1 MPSACVPR
9 ARSIFQGTNFAR
21 SKLKLNYE
29 YRNTCLPRI
38 RGAPV
43 VTIDRAKALE
53 FLRYL
58 VIGGLN
64 TACALAVYWGCLLMG
79 LPYWF
84 ASGASLCFGVVL
96 GHFSHSRLVFKQKS
110 DFTKYATVWL
120 AIYLLNVALLSV
132 VRRWTGDYVAA
143 IVLLP
148 LNVAVSYLAMRLVVF
163 RQNR

>member
-1 MPSACVPR
+1 MPR
-9 ARSIFQGTNFAR
+9 ARCSYQATDFAR

-29 YRNTCLPRI
+29 YRDPYLPRI
-38 RGAPV
+38 RGALV

-64 TACALAVYWGCLLMG
+64 TALALAVYWGCLLLG
-79 LPYWF
+79 LPYWL

-96 GHFSHSRLVFKQKS
+96 GHFTHSRLVFKQKS

-148 LNVAVSYLAMRLVVF
+148 VNVAVAYLAMRLVVF
-163 RQNR
+163 RQVR

>member
-1 MPSACVPR
+1 MFAPCPLYVQATDSAH
-9 ARSIFQGTNFAR
+9 

-29 YRNTCLPRI
+29 YRDACLPRI
-38 RGAPV
+38 CGSFV
-43 VTIDRAKALE
+43 VTIDRAKARE

-64 TACALAVYWGCLLMG
+64 TALALAVYWGCLLMG

-96 GHFSHSRLVFKQKS
+96 GHFTHSRLVFKQKS
-110 DFTKYATVWL
+110 DFTRYATVWL

-148 LNVAVSYLAMRLVVF
+148 VNVAVSYVAMRVVVF
-163 RQNR
+163 RQIL

>member
-1 MPSACVPR
+1 ML
-9 ARSIFQGTNFAR
+9 TNR
-21 SKLKLNYE
+21 T
-29 YRNTCLPRI
+29 R
-38 RGAPV
+38 
-43 VTIDRAKALE
+43 ALE

-64 TACALAVYWGCLLMG
+64 TGLSLAVYWGCLLLG

-84 ASGASLCFGVVL
+84 ASGASLCFGVAL

-110 DFTKYATVWL
+110 DFTRYAAVWI
-120 AIYLLNVALLSV
+120 AIYLLNVLLLSV

-148 LNVAVSYLAMRLVVF
+148 INILVSYLAMRLVVF
-163 RQNR
+163 R

>member
-1 MPSACVPR
+1 M
-9 ARSIFQGTNFAR
+9 
-21 SKLKLNYE
+21 
-29 YRNTCLPRI
+29 PRI
-38 RGAPV
+38 CGALV
-43 VTIDRAKALE
+43 VTVNRAKALE

-64 TACALAVYWGCLLMG
+64 TALALTVYWGCLLMG

-96 GHFSHSRLVFKQKS
+96 GHFTHSRLVFKQKS

-148 LNVAVSYLAMRLVVF
+148 VNVAVSYLAMRLVVF
-163 RQNR
+163 RQIR